1 MTGLVAILTKQGAS
15 INFLCRLA
23 RKRRQRVRVIAGG
36 GRVGRVVA
44 KELSAVGVDRV
55 VIEKLGDRVRNVDHA
70 LIGDAANFDVLVQ
83 ESNAQDVRI
92 SALNGDLEKLGNVE
106 QLFCSRDP
114 RPANAVRD
122 DLGNVVNAFPIPAI
136 RFRVDGSLASVSEG
150 VAICMALSDQANLIE
165 LTPSQ
170 LAGDGWRFKMMLEEG
185 TTIRFGAIGPLFGGV
200 WYLYERSSETG

>member
-1 MTGLVAILTKQGAS
+1 MQLKSFLAGGAVVAVLAS
-15 INFLCRLA
+15 IVAAEQISIPNQFTAGSPA
-23 RKRRQRVRVIAGG
+23 RAAEV
-36 GRVGRVVA
+36 
-44 KELSAVGVDRV
+44 
-55 VIEKLGDRVRNVDHA
+55 N
-70 LIGDAANFDVLVQ
+70 ANFDVLVQ